1 MQKQMTGKSRR
12 LETAQ
17 GYLVAGPL
25 RHGSHSRGES
35 VLACW
40 HSKLQPGNDAWHL
53 SLCPPFFEKSN
64 KGVAT
69 LSSMGRTDRSP
80 PPHPRRKAGVVG
92 KAFPSYPR
100 SPAPPEVVA

>member
-25 RHGSHSRGES
+25 RHRSHSRGGS
-35 VLACW
+35 VPACW
-40 HSKLQPGNDAWHL
+40 HSKLQPGSDTWHL

-64 KGVAT
+64 KGAAT
-69 LSSMGRTDRSP
+69 LSSMGRTDRCP
-80 PPHPRRKAGVVG
+80 PTPEEKLEWWARH
-92 KAFPSYPR
+92 FPLTH
-100 SPAPPEVVA
+100 EVLLPQKS